1 MYSLAR
7 KLLFCLEPETA
18 HDVTLELLGA
28 AERLKLLKL
37 FAPRPIAEPV
47 EVMGLSFPNP
57 IGLAAGLDKNGD
69 YFNALGSLGFGF
81 VEIGTVTPKPQA
93 GNPKPRMF
101 RLPEREA
108 IINRRSEERRVG
120 KEWRSG
126 GWTDDEEK

>member
-7 KLLFCLEPETA
+7 MLLFVLEPESA
-18 HDVTLELLGA
+18 YAVTLALLGA

-81 VEIGTVTPKPQA
+81 MEIGTVTPKPQA

-101 RLPEREA
+101 R
-108 IINRRSEERRVG
+108 SEEHTSELQSR
-120 KEWRSG
+120 
-126 GWTDDEEK
+126 

>member
-7 KLLFCLEPETA
+7 KLLFCLEPEIA

-69 YFNALGSLGFGF
+69 YFNDLGSLGFGF
-81 VEIGTVTPKPQA
+81 VVIGTVMSEVLAVNAIT
-93 GNPKPRMF
+93 RIF
-101 RLPEREA
+101 RHT
-108 IINRRSEERRVG
+108 NRN
-120 KEWRSG
+120 
-126 GWTDDEEK
+126 TCTI